1 MEHTIGLYE
10 TAVVRRRFF
19 GATWSVTYAGMPSRD
34 RYSLAL
40 TWTMGH
46 QASSYN
52 VYLEQA
58 PSVIPL
64 GAGRLHVREL
74 SPRHVRVRFD
84 ETRG

>member
-19 GATWSVTYAGMPSRD
+19 GATWSVIYAGMPSRD

-52 VYLEQA
+52 VYLERTPA
-58 PSVIPL
+58 EIPL
-64 GAGRLHVREL
+64 GSGRLRVLEL
-74 SPRHVRVRFD
+74 SPQRVRLRFD
-84 ETRG
+84 EP

>member
-1 MEHTIGLYE
+1 MEHTIGIYE

-19 GATWSVTYAGMPSRD
+19 SSTWSVTYAGMPGPD

-52 VYLEQA
+52 IFLSDA
-58 PSVIPL
+58 PSEIPL
-64 GAGRLHVREL
+64 GTGKLRVLEL
-74 SPRHVRVRFD
+74 SPRRVRVRF
-84 ETRG
+84 ET